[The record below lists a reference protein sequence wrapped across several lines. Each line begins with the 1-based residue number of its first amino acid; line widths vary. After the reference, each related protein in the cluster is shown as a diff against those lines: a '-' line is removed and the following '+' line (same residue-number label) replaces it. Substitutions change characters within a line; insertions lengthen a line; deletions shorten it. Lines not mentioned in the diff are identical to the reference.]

1 MKTKTGI
8 LFILALILSMTLI
21 NGKSFAQLKLGY
33 VDSEVIIKQLP
44 EYKKITDELESLQKT
59 YLDTIGM
66 KDKEIKD
73 KAATFKSNMR
83 MLRKKLNPAK

>member
-8 LFILALILSMTLI
+8 LFILALILSMTLF

-66 KDKEIKD
+66 KDKEI
-73 KAATFKSNMR
+73 
-83 MLRKKLNPAK
+83 